1 MEDKKQPKLPLPA
14 LLVTARPT
22 KKPRKRKS
30 EAEKAATKQALDKAR
45 GQTRVNIGGAFE
57 RWRQLRELKGL
68 KSDAEV
74 AVFLLNSYE
83 MDLSTSTPAKHRLMR
98 PPPPPVSSIV
108 AESLSDRD
116 DDFSVAGVEELNI
129 SCPEETALQQLDAS
143 MSSLDISIDV
153 VDADDFNDIRN
164 SIIDWEDEDVTWNPD
179 MDTQSVSS
187 LEDVTRELDSDDDD
201 SDDADF
207 RPRICVRTGGA
218 LKTPIC
224 LESLPEINMEDTVHD
239 ATDNAPDKTM
249 ADMPTL
255 PEAAKVMV
263 VDDIIGHPASIAYHD
278 SLKQLAEYLLL
289 PVSMCSA
296 KDPNSKAECRAP
308 APFEINVRSR
318 GTAAVVE
325 WMCPRGHTVWKWA
338 SQPILKYGMLAGDF
352 MLSTNILLSGNN
364 YAKISLL
371 FKFMNMGMV
380 ERSTFFRIQD
390 SYCVDTIKEFWDE
403 KRAAVITQLKSK
415 GPVVAL
421 GDARMDSPGFC
432 AQYCTYSVMDNGSK
446 QIICMVNID
455 KRETMRNSVIMEK
468 EGFMRAFDKLCEE
481 LNIEEFCTDAHSQI
495 SALFNNK
502 GKYKDCGVRHTLD
515 MWHGSK
521 SLGKRIHAAGQQRGC
536 TILQM
541 WSKDICNHFW
551 YCCKTAD
558 TYEDFFDMWAG
569 LLHHVTGEHAW
580 ALGACQHGPLV
591 EDREKEWI
599 QKGSVAH
606 QRLTEVV
613 LDARWLKS
621 IHKYLHFRSTADLE
635 SFHNHILMYASK
647 RFCFSPP
654 VYAARVMLAGLDHN
668 HHVDRPAKRRADG
681 SIQYGKVYNKKSRK
695 WSLYT
700 LKVEKDYSY
709 IVDLQSVILQRRM
722 SATGGLPRTRKKR
735 PDDPRQHGVLS
746 GVPAPS
752 TQELLQK
759 QLSRGLGKSLPK
771 E

>member
-1 MEDKKQPKLPLPA
+1 
-14 LLVTARPT
+14 
-22 KKPRKRKS
+22 
-30 EAEKAATKQALDKAR
+30 
-45 GQTRVNIGGAFE
+45 
-57 RWRQLRELKGL
+57 
-68 KSDAEV
+68 
-74 AVFLLNSYE
+74 

-153 VDADDFNDIRN
+153 VDADEFNDIRN
-164 SIIDWEDEDVTWNPD
+164 SVIDWEDEDVTWNPD

-263 VDDIIGHPASIAYHD
+263 DDDIIGHPASIAYHD

-364 YAKISLL
+364 YTKISLL

-415 GPVVAL
+415 GPVVAM

-495 SALFNNK
+495 SALF
-502 GKYKDCGVRHTLD
+502 
-515 MWHGSK
+515 SI
-521 SLGKRIHAAGQQRGC
+521 SL
-536 TILQM
+536 LVY
-541 WSKDICNHFW
+541 F
-551 YCCKTAD
+551 
-558 TYEDFFDMWAG
+558 
-569 LLHHVTGEHAW
+569 
-580 ALGACQHGPLV
+580 ALG
-591 EDREKEWI
+591 D
-599 QKGSVAH
+599 
-606 QRLTEVV
+606 
-613 LDARWLKS
+613 
-621 IHKYLHFRSTADLE
+621 
-635 SFHNHILMYASK
+635 
-647 RFCFSPP
+647 CFS
-654 VYAARVMLAGLDHN
+654 
-668 HHVDRPAKRRADG
+668 
-681 SIQYGKVYNKKSRK
+681 NK
-695 WSLYT
+695 T
-700 LKVEKDYSY
+700 LC
-709 IVDLQSVILQRRM
+709 I
-722 SATGGLPRTRKKR
+722 
-735 PDDPRQHGVLS
+735 
-746 GVPAPS
+746 
-752 TQELLQK
+752 
-759 QLSRGLGKSLPK
+759 
-771 E
+771 

>member
-1 MEDKKQPKLPLPA
+1 M
-14 LLVTARPT
+14 
-22 KKPRKRKS
+22 
-30 EAEKAATKQALDKAR
+30 KQALDKAR
-45 GQTRVNIGGAFE
+45 GQTRVNIGAAFE

-74 AVFLLNSYE
+74 AVFLLN
-83 MDLSTSTPAKHRLMR
+83 RLMR
-98 PPPPPVSSIV
+98 PPPPPVSTIV

-116 DDFSVAGVEELNI
+116 DDFSVAGVQELNF
-129 SCPEETALQQLDAS
+129 
-143 MSSLDISIDV
+143 SSLTGKMKTSPGILI
-153 VDADDFNDIRN
+153 
-164 SIIDWEDEDVTWNPD
+164 W
-179 MDTQSVSS
+179 TQSVSS
-187 LEDVTRELDSDDDD
+187 LEDVTREVDSDDDD

-224 LESLPEINMEDTVHD
+224 LESLQEISMEDTVHD
-239 ATDNAPDKTM
+239 APDNAPDKTM

-255 PEAAKVMV
+255 SEAAKVMV
-263 VDDIIGHPASIAYHD
+263 EDDIIGHPASIAYHD

-296 KDPNSKAECRAP
+296 KDPNRKAECRAP

-352 MLSTNILLSGNN
+352 MLSSNILLSGNN

-371 FKFMNMGMV
+371 LKFMNMGMV

-415 GPVVAL
+415 GPVVAM

-432 AQYCTYSVMDNGSK
+432 AQYCTYTVMDNGSK
-446 QIICMVNID
+446 QIICMINID
-455 KRETMRNSVIMEK
+455 KRETMRNSVIMEE
-468 EGFMRAFDKLCEE
+468 EGFMRAFETLCEE

-558 TYEDFFDMWAG
+558 TCEDFFDRWAG

-621 IHKYLHFRSTADLE
+621 IHKYLHFRSTAELE

-654 VYAARVMLAGLDHN
+654 VYAPRVMLAGLDYN

-681 SIQYGKVYNKKSRK
+681 SILYGKVYNKKSRK

-709 IVDLQSVILQRRM
+709 IVDLQSAILQRRL
-722 SATGGLPRTRKKR
+722 SVTGGLPRTTKKR

-752 TQELLQK
+752 TQELLQN